1 MLKIIA
7 IVVAVL
13 IAALLA
19 YAATR
24 PDSFKVQR
32 SALIK
37 APPEKVFALVSDL
50 RAFNT
55 WNPWARKEPELK
67 GSYSGPSSGKGAAYA
82 WEGKKVGSGRME
94 ISEVVPPSRM
104 TMKLEFI
111 KPMQTNSVAEFTLV
125 PQGDATGLTWAM
137 SGPSPYISKLMGVFF
152 NMDTMIGKDFED
164 GLANLKQLAE
174 K

>member
-94 ISEVVPPSRM
+94 IDEVLPPSRM

-111 KPMQTNSVAEFTLV
+111 KPMQTTSVAEFTLV